1 MSSPAPVVILAEDR
15 RQARFV
21 RAYLRNRFPSLDQRE
36 IFDAPMANGHGSGAQ
51 WVIDHYEAQV
61 RAHLIRRAKRSN
73 VGSPEKWL
81 IAVVD
86 ADAATVKGRLN
97 ALRKRILA
105 SDDDRVRT
113 CRVERE
119 NVARLIPRWSIET
132 WILCLSGEAVD
143 EITPYKSRNRAW
155 DELIR
160 PAAAVLHS
168 WVSVSGDP
176 SRHGVPSLQH
186 GIAELKRLTA

>member
-21 RAYLRNRFPSLDQRE
+21 RAYLLNRFPSLDQRE
-36 IFDAPMANGHGSGAQ
+36 IFDAPMANGHASGAQ

-73 VGSPEKWL
+73 LGSPEKWL

-86 ADAATVKGRLN
+86 ADAGTVKGRLN

-105 SDDDRVRT
+105 SDDDRVRR
-113 CRVERE
+113 CRAERE
-119 NVARLIPRWSIET
+119 NVARLVPRCP
-132 WILCLSGEAVD
+132 L
-143 EITPYKSRNRAW
+143 
-155 DELIR
+155 R
-160 PAAAVLHS
+160 PGYCA
-168 WVSVSGDP
+168 
-176 SRHGVPSLQH
+176 
-186 GIAELKRLTA
+186 